1 MDAEHLNGFGIR
13 AKCPVI
19 LLYKEKKMT
28 QLQRFDTAALNRAL
42 VGFDRIFDDMERR
55 FANSVSNNYPPYN
68 IARLEENLYEIEL
81 AVTGFNKNEISV
93 TVEQDKLSITG
104 QKEERIDDGIEFLH
118 RGLALR
124 DFERTFTLADHMK
137 IQSAEIK
144 NGVLTIRIEREIPE
158 EMKPRVIDIV
168 EIK

>member
-1 MDAEHLNGFGIR
+1 
-13 AKCPVI
+13 
-19 LLYKEKKMT
+19 MT

-68 IARLEENLYEIEL
+68 IAKVEENTYEIEI
-81 AVTGFNKNEISV
+81 AVTGFAKDEISV
-93 TVEQDKLSITG
+93 TVEGDKLIIVG
-104 QKEERIDDGIEFLH
+104 ERNKEEDVTAEFLH
-118 RGLALR
+118 RGLAFR

-137 IQSAEIK
+137 IRSAEIK

-158 EMKPRVIDIV
+158 EMKPRVIDVV
-168 EIK
+168 EVK

>member
-1 MDAEHLNGFGIR
+1 
-13 AKCPVI
+13 
-19 LLYKEKKMT
+19 MT
-28 QLQRFDTAALNRAL
+28 QLQRFDTQALNRAL

-68 IARLEENLYEIEL
+68 IARLEDNLYEIAI
-81 AVTGFNKNEISV
+81 AVTGFERSEIAV
-93 TVEQDKLSITG
+93 TVEGDKLTITG
-104 QKEERIDDGIEFLH
+104 SKEEKVEDGVEFLH

-137 IQSAEIK
+137 IESAEIK
-144 NGVLTIRIEREIPE
+144 NGILTITIEREIPE

-168 EIK
+168 EVK

>member
-1 MDAEHLNGFGIR
+1 
-13 AKCPVI
+13 
-19 LLYKEKKMT
+19 MT
-28 QLQRFDTAALNRAL
+28 QLQRYDLSSLNRAL

-68 IARLEENLYEIEL
+68 IARLEDNLYEIAI
-81 AVTGFNKNEISV
+81 AVTGFEKSDVEV
-93 TVEQDKLSITG
+93 TVEGDKLTITG
-104 QKEERIDDGIEFLH
+104 TKEEKVEDGVEFLH

-137 IQSAEIK
+137 VQSAEIK
-144 NGVLTIRIEREIPE
+144 NGILTVRIEREIPE

-168 EIK
+168 EVK

>member
-1 MDAEHLNGFGIR
+1 MRISDR
-13 AKCPVI
+13 AQGSSSSYFTRR
-19 LLYKEKKMT
+19 LKMT
-28 QLQRFDTAALNRAL
+28 QLQRFDTTVLNRAL

-55 FANSVSNNYPPYN
+55 YANQLGNNYPPYN
-68 IARLEENLYEIEL
+68 LARLEENLYEIEL
-81 AVTGFNKNEISV
+81 AVTGFAKSEIEV
-93 TVEQDKLSITG
+93 TVEQDKLIIVG
-104 QKEERIDDGIEFLH
+104 QRDKSDDGVTVDFLH
-118 RGLALR
+118 RGLAFR

-168 EIK
+168 EVK